1 LGKVSV
7 TRRRF
12 AHAVEMVGVGGGD
25 EESMKIPRKR
35 LLNALRKIQAA
46 REELDKVR
54 EEVFVKQCVY
64 EQMDKISDW
73 MTEVEGLLGRG
84 RI

>member
-1 LGKVSV
+1 
-7 TRRRF
+7 
-12 AHAVEMVGVGGGD
+12 
-25 EESMKIPRKR
+25 MKIPRKR